1 MNVLSVGAA
10 GCIESHTA
18 DQRLGFLSSGQVGAH
33 PSFSG
38 NLVTSNN
45 PSPVDGDFL
54 DRDTTISRSFR
65 SSLFQSQSSPVN
77 QQVSNVAENVYKMNN
92 DAYKDPF
99 QECNINKM
107 SQVRVLSSPPV
118 NEIGVASGTSASR
131 QVVSRALMG
140 SLE

>member
-1 MNVLSVGAA
+1 M
-10 GCIESHTA
+10 
-18 DQRLGFLSSGQVGAH
+18 
-33 PSFSG
+33 
-38 NLVTSNN
+38 TSNN
-45 PSPVDGDFL
+45 PSPVDGDYL

-77 QQVSNVAENVYKMNN
+77 QQVSKVAENVYKKNN

-99 QECNINKM
+99 QECYINKM

-131 QVVSRALMG
+131 QVMSRVFTG
-140 SLE
+140 FLEGF

>member
-1 MNVLSVGAA
+1 M
-10 GCIESHTA
+10 
-18 DQRLGFLSSGQVGAH
+18 
-33 PSFSG
+33 
-38 NLVTSNN
+38 TSNN
-45 PSPVDGDFL
+45 PSPVDGDYL

-131 QVVSRALMG
+131 QVMSRAHTG